1 MRIAQQV
8 PCVRRCPLCRHLHL
22 SWGSPSGGLEGW
34 GCHPS
39 GGVREE
45 GRATVPPL
53 GSQLFQLL
61 QVLYFLVF
69 CFYGSKMLEET
80 RESVLS
86 LTLGEVS
93 TGKKPERTK
102 NRWSPRGGGIS
113 DSGTPCGGWKV
124 GNSQTGMHADF
135 PESMLGVMGRG

>member
-1 MRIAQQV
+1 M
-8 PCVRRCPLCRHLHL
+8 
-22 SWGSPSGGLEGW
+22 
-34 GCHPS
+34 
-39 GGVREE
+39 
-45 GRATVPPL
+45 PPL